1 MSLDEG
7 IIADIR
13 QFNRFYTNILG
24 VLNKHVLDTG
34 YTLTEARVVLEIGF
48 MEPCIAN
55 QLVEKLD
62 MDRSYMSRIISK
74 LQKDGLL
81 EKGSSPLDN
90 RMSLIRLTPKGA
102 ALFQQLNERSDE
114 QIERLLDGLSPTE
127 IREVR
132 SSMLFIQSKMNR
144 LERAQNDSI

>member
-81 EKGSSPLDN
+81 EKESSRLDN
-90 RMSLIRLTPKGA
+90 RTSLIRLTPKGA
-102 ALFQQLNERSDE
+102 ELFQQLNERSDE

-127 IREVR
+127 ITEVR

>member
-74 LQKDGLL
+74 LHKDGLL
-81 EKGSSPLDN
+81 EKESS
-90 RMSLIRLTPKGA
+90 R
-102 ALFQQLNERSDE
+102 
-114 QIERLLDGLSPTE
+114 
-127 IREVR
+127 
-132 SSMLFIQSKMNR
+132 
-144 LERAQNDSI
+144 

>member
-74 LQKDGLL
+74 IQQDGLL
-81 EKGSSPLDN
+81 EKESSPLDN
-90 RMSLIRLTPKGA
+90 RTSLIRLTPKGA
-102 ALFQQLNERSDE
+102 ELFQQLNERSDE

-127 IREVR
+127 ITEVR